1 MVKPPPGQPTAEH
14 PPLDR
19 DGQPLDK
26 PILQNLTIRVD
37 QRALTWAH
45 LRAHF
50 SGTSLSAVIE
60 AYLAEYAGIQIPPRP
75 RRRARAPSY
84 RDYRDEARRIRPSE
98 RPPGICRSR

>member
-1 MVKPPPGQPTAEH
+1 MVRHMDQMPEDPPPQNA
-14 PPLDR
+14 PPEDPPLLDR
-19 DGQPLDK
+19 DGRPLGK
-26 PILQNLTIRVD
+26 PVLRSLTIRVD

-84 RDYRDEARRIRPSE
+84 RDYRDEARRIARG
-98 RPPGICRSR
+98 R